1 MTDLTATFR
10 SLVQKHQQAS
20 SHDSAQTVRKRK
32 RHPGLVPTEDEYMKE
47 ARRIYAHISDLRNF
61 LLSVR
66 QAYLNIST
74 ASSRSHR
81 GNGTSVSALR
91 PGAGVSEIRHLTDKE
106 RDEIDYE
113 VRMILTQSWER
124 VRRLEEAEQ
133 VRRTALENRLGF
145 VSRWLRDPTEEDMND
160 LLSAHRS
167 GVTWFLNQK
176 LAKVSGMQKEQQEI
190 RVMRQVEKSKSML
203 HATPVFATQHRN
215 SPGPTLPPADDTT
228 AKELE
233 ALLTPQQLQ
242 ALESE
247 NKSMLEEFSSTLDQ
261 VRGLEKALMEISS
274 LQNVLVQHLVQQTE
288 LTDQLYDEAVTTA
301 EEVQRGNTQLK
312 KARERN
318 SSTTK
323 FILVFLIMAS
333 LILLFLDWYS

>member
-1 MTDLTATFR
+1 MTDVTANFR
-10 SLVQKHQQAS
+10 SLTQKHQQANS
-20 SHDSAQTVRKRK
+20 YDPSLRKRK
-32 RHPGLVPTEDEYMKE
+32 RHPGLILTEDEYMKE
-47 ARRIYAHISDLRNF
+47 ARRIYAYISDLRNF

-66 QAYLNIST
+66 QAYLNIPT

-91 PGAGVSEIRHLTDKE
+91 PGAGASEIRHLTDKQ
-106 RDEIDYE
+106 RDEIDHE
-113 VRMILTQSWER
+113 VKIILTQSLEQ

-145 VSRWLRDPTEEDMND
+145 VSRWLRDPTEEDDNG

-176 LAKVSGMQKEQQEI
+176 LAEVSGMQKEQQEI

-203 HATPVFATQHRN
+203 HATPVSTSQNRK
-215 SPGPTLPPADDTT
+215 PLRPTSPPADDAT

-233 ALLTPQQLQ
+233 AFLTPQQLQ

-247 NKSMLEEFSSTLDQ
+247 TSLCSRN
-261 VRGLEKALMEISS
+261 S
-274 LQNVLVQHLVQQTE
+274 LQPLTNLQSVLVQHLVQQTE
-288 LTDQLYDEAVTTA
+288 LTDQLYDEAIMTA
-301 EEVQRGNTQLK
+301 EEVQRGNMQLK